1 MPTFRLQQA
10 LGLALAIL
18 FGSFATQLENRRKV
32 LILFEPGVC
41 QVDVATGRLK
51 GATNRYV
58 KTFRDL
64 AGLYRDESA
73 YQALIATRGD
83 DVAYEVTD
91 YKPSANG
98 GDIIIGVTR
107 MEPGKIGDEYFMTR
121 GHIHARPNRPEMYYG
136 EAGVGVMLLESPHG
150 EIRTIEMRARTM
162 CYVPPFW
169 IHRSV
174 NVGLEPLV
182 MTFSYP
188 ADAGQDYDV
197 IAKAGGMR
205 SRIVDD
211 GNGGW
216 TTVDNAGYS
225 GRHPSLVEDIMSRV
239 D

>member
-1 MPTFRLQQA
+1 MA
-10 LGLALAIL
+10 LL
-18 FGSFATQLENRRKV
+18 
-32 LILFEPGVC
+32 EPGVGY
-41 QVDVATGRLK
+41 VDIATGQLK

-64 AGLYRDESA
+64 DGLYEDSEAFSA
-73 YQALIATRGD
+73 IVAERGD
-83 DVAYEVTD
+83 ATAYEVTD
-91 YKPSANG
+91 YKPSANA

-107 MEPGKIGDEYFMTR
+107 MEPGKVGREYYMTR

-136 EAGVGVMLLESPHG
+136 ESGLGVMLLESPAG
-150 EIRTIEMRARTM
+150 EIRTIEIGPRSM

-174 NVGLEPLV
+174 NVGPEPLV
-182 MTFSYP
+182 MTFAYP
-188 ADAGQDYDV
+188 ADSGQDYDI

-211 GNGGW
+211 GKGGW
-216 TTVDNAGYS
+216 AAIDNAAYKS
-225 GRHPSLVEDIMSRV
+225 RPQALVDSIMAKL

>member
-1 MPTFRLQQA
+1 MA
-10 LGLALAIL
+10 LL
-18 FGSFATQLENRRKV
+18 
-32 LILFEPGVC
+32 EPGVGY
-41 QVDVATGRLK
+41 VDIATGQLK

-64 AGLYRDESA
+64 DGLYEDSEAFSA
-73 YQALIATRGD
+73 IVAERGD
-83 DVAYEVTD
+83 ATAYEVTD
-91 YKPSANG
+91 YKPSANA

-107 MEPGKIGDEYFMTR
+107 MEPGKVGREYYMTR

-136 EAGVGVMLLESPHG
+136 ESGLGVMLLESPAG
-150 EIRTIEMRARTM
+150 EIRTIEIGPRSM

-174 NVGLEPLV
+174 NVGPEPLV
-182 MTFSYP
+182 MTFAYP
-188 ADAGQDYDV
+188 ADSGQDYDI

-211 GNGGW
+211 GKGGW
-216 TTVDNAGYS
+216 KAIDNAVYKS
-225 GRHPSLVEDIMSRV
+225 RPQELVDSIMAKL

>member
-1 MPTFRLQQA
+1 MA
-10 LGLALAIL
+10 
-18 FGSFATQLENRRKV
+18 
-32 LILFEPGVC
+32 LFEPGVGY
-41 QVDVATGRLK
+41 VDIAAGKLQ
-51 GATNRYV
+51 GATNHYQ

-64 AGLYRDESA
+64 DGLYEDAEA
-73 YQALIATRGD
+73 FAKLLNERGD
-83 DVAYEVTD
+83 AVAYEVTD
-91 YKPSANG
+91 YKPSANA

-107 MEPGKIGDEYFMTR
+107 MEPGKVGCEYYMTR

-136 EAGVGVMLLESPHG
+136 ESGLGVMLLESPDG
-150 EIRTIEMRARTM
+150 QVRTVEIGPKTM

-174 NVGLEPLV
+174 NVGSEPLV

-188 ADAGQDYDV
+188 ADSGQDYDI
-197 IAKAGGMR
+197 IARAGGMR

-216 TTVDNAGYS
+216 KAIDNTGYVARPGTLVDS
-225 GRHPSLVEDIMSRV
+225 IMAMV